1 LFLKRQPTVDYLYC
15 KNIDLSPV
23 DTIRIAVLDLYEGV
37 PNEGMRGIQQLI
49 EEFTADSHLPVHFN
63 IYDVREKY
71 EVPGLDYDIYISSGG
86 PGSPL
91 DSEGSVWEQR
101 YFALMDAIHDH
112 NERYPERKK
121 HVLLICHSFQIY
133 CRYYGYGFVSKR
145 KSTSFGV
152 MPVHKTDE
160 GMHEPLFRSLN
171 DPMWAVDS
179 RDYQITQP
187 NLHKIAARGGA
198 VLAIEKFRPHIDLER
213 AIMAIRFDD
222 AFIGTQFHPEA
233 DAPGMRMYLLREDKR
248 ELVIEKHGE
257 KKYWDMLDHLTDPD
271 KIMATYHA
279 VVPRFLMMGL
289 RAQLTSIAV

>member
-1 LFLKRQPTVDYLYC
+1 M
-15 KNIDLSPV
+15 SPI
-23 DTIRIAVLDLYEGV
+23 DTIRIAVLDLNDGM

-63 IYDVREKY
+63 IYDVRQKF

-91 DSEGSVWEQR
+91 DSVGTVWEQR

-112 NERYPERKK
+112 NDRYPMRKK

-133 CRYYGYGFVSKR
+133 CRQYGYGFVSKR

-179 RDYQITQP
+179 RDYQITNP
-187 NLHKIAARGGA
+187 NLERIKARGGA
-198 VLAIEKFRPHIDLER
+198 VLAIEKYRPHVDLER
-213 AIMAIRFDD
+213 AVMAIRFDD

-233 DAPGMRMYLLREDKR
+233 DAPGMRMYLLREDKKS
-248 ELVIEKHGE
+248 LVIEKHGE

-279 VVPRFLMMGL
+279 VVPRFLMTGL
-289 RAQLTSIAV
+289 QAQLTSIAV